1 MKSKKNKQADLSKKS
16 LIFFQIGLILSLF
29 LVWQLI
35 EWKVDGSEISQNDLV
50 NVENFEEVEV
60 PFTKIEEV
68 KPPEPPKP
76 VVEEFDVIDD
86 DLEKEETLVAS
97 TEATDEP
104 ILEVA
109 DIKVAEDDEE
119 IKDYNILSVEE
130 VPVFPGC
137 EAAVGNEA
145 RRQCLSEKVNR
156 MVGRTFDA
164 NLGSE
169 LGLSGL
175 HKIYVSFK
183 IQPNG
188 SVAVIGA
195 RGPHPKLEEEA
206 IRVVKTFPN
215 MIPGKQAGKPVGV
228 TYSLPI
234 TLRVQD

>member
-1 MKSKKNKQADLSKKS
+1 MESKKNKHADLSKRS
-16 LIFFQIGLILSLF
+16 VIFFQIGLILSLF

-35 EWKVDGSEISQNDLV
+35 EWKVDGSEISQH
-50 NVENFEEVEV
+50 NVVSVEGFEEVEV
-60 PFTKIEEV
+60 PLTKVEEV
-68 KPPEPPKP
+68 KPPEPPKM

-86 DLEKEETLVAS
+86 DLDKKETLVAS

-104 ILEVA
+104 ALEVA
-109 DIKVAEDDEE
+109 DIKVVEEVEE

-137 EAAVGNEA
+137 ERVSGNEA
-145 RRQCLSEKVNR
+145 RRECMSEKVNR
-156 MVGRTFDA
+156 IVGRTFDA

-175 HKIYVSFK
+175 YKIYVSFK
-183 IQPNG
+183 IQADG

-206 IRVVKTFPN
+206 IRVVNTLPD
-215 MIPGKQAGKPVGV
+215 MIPGKQAGIPVGV

-234 TLRVQD
+234 TLRVED